1 MEAWEI
7 DAREQV
13 RDLVASYNALGDR
26 GRFDD
31 LLALF
36 APDATMDVGDGRTYD
51 GVDEIRTIFTDTR
64 DSVTGEADDEA
75 AGGPPPPRY
84 LQHHTT
90 THAITVDGPE
100 SATGQAYFTVM
111 TDAGIDH
118 WGRYQDAYRV
128 VDGRW
133 RFASRRV
140 RVDGTTPGGWAD
152 RRLGGKGTPTPEGTG
167 SGDSARLLAEAD
179 IRQLVA
185 RYAVATDRRD
195 LDALVALF
203 VPDVRVGRDASGDPV
218 AGRDSLRENL
228 AGQLAAI
235 GVTILNVGTHQIDLD
250 GPNDATGHVY
260 CKAEVQDGERWIHQ
274 AIRYDDRYRRV
285 DGQWLFVRR
294 IHRLFYGAEVG
305 TNPVGLPPAD
315 WPANHDGWG
324 TIPADDETWQAF
336 LSEHG
341 SAGHGEAPEETT
353 P

>member
-64 DSVTGEADDEA
+64 DSVAGAD
-75 AGGPPPPRY
+75 GGSTPRY

-111 TDAGIDH
+111 TDAGVDH

-152 RRLGGKGTPTPEGTG
+152 RRLHGDAPESTG
-167 SGDSARLLAEAD
+167 PVPDRGPGPERLLAEAD

-203 VPDVRVGRDASGDPV
+203 VPDVRVGRELSGR
-218 AGRDSLRENL
+218 AALRENL
-228 AGQLAAI
+228 ATQLAAI
-235 GVTILNVGTHQIDLD
+235 GVSILNVGTHQIDLD
-250 GPNDATGHVY
+250 GPDEATGLVY
-260 CKAEVQDGERWIHQ
+260 CKAEVQDGDRWIHQ

-285 DGQWLFVRR
+285 DGEWLFVRR

-305 TNPVGLPPAD
+305 VNPVGLPPAD

-336 LSEHG
+336 W
-341 SAGHGEAPEETT
+341 AGHGEVPGDTS